1 MLTVL
6 VKQSEMVSDVLVAD
20 TFIKR
25 FVRYMF
31 REEPHYEAIIIKN
44 CRCIHT
50 FFMNFPIDVLFINEN
65 MEIIKK
71 IENLQPGKI
80 VMPVRHSKMV
90 IQGKAGIFKN
100 FEVGSNIVI

>member
-25 FVRYMF
+25 FVKYMF
-31 REEPHYEAIIIKN
+31 REEPHHEAIIIKN

-50 FFMNFPIDVLFINEN
+50 FFMNFSIDVLFINEN

-71 IENLQPGKI
+71 INNLQPGKI
-80 VMPVRHSKMV
+80 VMPVRCSRMV
-90 IQGKAGIFKN
+90 IQGKAGVFKN
-100 FEVGSNIVI
+100 FEVGSRVVI